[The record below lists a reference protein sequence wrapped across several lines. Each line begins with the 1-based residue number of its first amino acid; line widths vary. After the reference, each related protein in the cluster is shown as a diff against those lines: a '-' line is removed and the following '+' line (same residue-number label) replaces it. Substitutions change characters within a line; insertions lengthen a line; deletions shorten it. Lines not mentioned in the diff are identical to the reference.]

1 MHGSYGDTLCECEE
15 GGRGDKSRAQLHV
28 KSISL
33 FEQVL
38 SLASLS
44 PSPLAHGRSSVRTAS
59 HSLRAGGD
67 NLNALYW

>member
-1 MHGSYGDTLCECEE
+1 MSARRVGE
-15 GGRGDKSRAQLHV
+15 GDKSRAQLHV

-38 SLASLS
+38 SLGSLS
-44 PSPLAHGRSSVRTAS
+44 LSPLAHGCSSVRTAS